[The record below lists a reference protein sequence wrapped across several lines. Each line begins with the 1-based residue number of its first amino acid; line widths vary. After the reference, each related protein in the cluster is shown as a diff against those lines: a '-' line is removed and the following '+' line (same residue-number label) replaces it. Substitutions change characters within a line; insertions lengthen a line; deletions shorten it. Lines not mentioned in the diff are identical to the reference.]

1 MDPVYASLKEAVM
14 NGITMSCN
22 TGDNTLEAVAAY
34 YPNLNWNVETVGK
47 DSELQKALKYAMK
60 KQNYALAN
68 SNAMDGLVPG
78 AHLETVKTWYDK
90 LIMGLEIAFG
100 LITALCAVMYFRK
113 RN

>member
-1 MDPVYASLKEAVM
+1 
-14 NGITMSCN
+14 
-22 TGDNTLEAVAAY
+22 
-34 YPNLNWNVETVGK
+34 
-47 DSELQKALKYAMK
+47 
-60 KQNYALAN
+60 
-68 SNAMDGLVPG
+68 MDGLVPG